1 MNLDEIDTR
10 LYQELQRNGRVP
22 MEELAG
28 LVGLSRVAVRARV
41 ARLIDGGALRV
52 IGIVHPNALGIRSFA
67 HLSISVAGSARAVAQ
82 AVAALESVPLVS
94 VVAGRAALIAEAHA
108 TSPTALREV
117 ILSVRNME
125 NVTHVETVVYTERI
139 KDVYAPPGIISS
151 TEIDQVDRQIL
162 DALKS
167 NGRASFAQI
176 ARGTNFSASAIRA
189 RVNQLTSR
197 GVVRISTVMARDMAG
212 LQHMCGFGV
221 RLRGGSGTVSAIEAM
236 TSVSY
241 LSLTLSRWE
250 AIGTVLARSEAEVV
264 SELDYIRSIPGVAA
278 LESWTHLE
286 VVKENNQ
293 LTSLRFSAP
302 TRD

>member
-1 MNLDEIDTR
+1 
-10 LYQELQRNGRVP
+10 
-22 MEELAG
+22 
-28 LVGLSRVAVRARV
+28 
-41 ARLIDGGALRV
+41 
-52 IGIVHPNALGIRSFA
+52 
-67 HLSISVAGSARAVAQ
+67 
-82 AVAALESVPLVS
+82 
-94 VVAGRAALIAEAHA
+94 
-108 TSPTALREV
+108 
-117 ILSVRNME
+117 
-125 NVTHVETVVYTERI
+125 
-139 KDVYAPPGIISS
+139 
-151 TEIDQVDRQIL
+151 
-162 DALKS
+162 
-167 NGRASFAQI
+167 
-176 ARGTNFSASAIRA
+176 
-189 RVNQLTSR
+189 
-197 GVVRISTVMARDMAG
+197 MARDMAG